1 MNELKRVKK
10 HLVACQVIRQHQEEE
25 LVTPTTHNILYI
37 SMPYA
42 NHMKSAVTKSLHY
55 ADKISLTLSK
65 ILTKDG
71 RSGNLWWD
79 WMCHE
84 VLDIYGQCRLSVKQ
98 IIVMIGIKSSTMFVY
113 HKV

>member
-37 SMPYA
+37 GMA
-42 NHMKSAVTKSLHY
+42 CTNHVKSAVTKSLHY

-65 ILTKDG
+65 ILTKVSH
-71 RSGNLWWD
+71 SGKR
-79 WMCHE
+79 MS
-84 VLDIYGQCRLSVKQ
+84 Q
-98 IIVMIGIKSSTMFVY
+98 SSQYIPV
-113 HKV
+113 V